1 MTFYVFL
8 DEVVI
13 SDVKLYFGS
22 EYLNSIS
29 PYKHERTI
37 KQAIKH
43 PDYDSINAY
52 FDVALI
58 ELEESLPIADPRV
71 SPICLPTNSNK
82 DVNFRKHQAA
92 TLTGWGSTG
101 WNKPIRE
108 HAQTIFT
115 VFGPSFSTYSWGIQ
129 GFNTP

>member
-1 MTFYVFL
+1 M
-8 DEVVI
+8 
-13 SDVKLYFGS
+13 KLYFGS

-37 KQAIKH
+37 KRAIKH
-43 PDYDSINAY
+43 PNYDSINAY

-71 SPICLPTNSNK
+71 SPICLPTTSNK

-92 TLTGWGSTG
+92 TLTGWGATG

-108 HAQTIFT
+108 HAQMTLAE
-115 VFGPSFSTYSWGIQ
+115 Q
-129 GFNTP
+129 GWDHFMHTLS